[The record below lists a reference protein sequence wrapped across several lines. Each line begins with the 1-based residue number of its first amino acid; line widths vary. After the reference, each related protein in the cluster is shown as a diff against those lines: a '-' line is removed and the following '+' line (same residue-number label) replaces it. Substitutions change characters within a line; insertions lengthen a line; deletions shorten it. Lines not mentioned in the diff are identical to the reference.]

1 MSKDGMGAKLLVVLG
16 GGAVAV
22 GLLTARAHWSHPK
35 PAPVTGTATVTHATP
50 EPKASAVVSAAP
62 EEPKKAGPT
71 QGDRVAFLE
80 AIDAGDL
87 AKVKAL
93 REKGV
98 SIHGT
103 LAHAAK
109 AGNADVLSFLLE
121 QGLDI
126 HEDEDAKVPPILEAD
141 EHASIV
147 SLMLAKGAKEPSLVK
162 AAGAGA
168 PKTVA
173 RLLAKGASA
182 NEKTS
187 EGEPALHVAIQ
198 NNGGAVRRAIV
209 DQLLEKGADVNA
221 KYDDETA
228 LGIAL
233 PAISVAADK
242 PENGGAALV
251 AKLVS
256 KGAKIEG
263 SSLTWVLDNV
273 QGDAKAAALD
283 TLLGGKLSKDATA
296 IAVDR
301 AAEQHDVDAIK
312 KLAAKGIQWSALES
326 QTSPPLA
333 EAIVASDVPIVK
345 ALLAAGAPTE
355 KVFADGDHALL
366 AAVTAASG
374 DSDDAIKVVKALLDA
389 GMNPNK
395 RGKEGTTPLY
405 LATQQGSEVLVALLV
420 SRGARVD
427 EAVDGLSPLDV
438 AEMRGHDGIAKYLK
452 NHGAHHKKP
461 AAND

>member
-1 MSKDGMGAKLLVVLG
+1 MSKDGTGAKLLVVIG
-16 GGAVAV
+16 GGAIAV
-22 GLLTARAHWSHPK
+22 GLLTARAHWSQPK
-35 PAPVTGTATVTHATP
+35 APTTGTATVTQATP
-50 EPKASAVVSAAP
+50 VVPETKPVASEAPKPA
-62 EEPKKAGPT
+62 AGPT

-147 SLMLAKGAKEPSLVK
+147 SLMLAKGAKDVSLVK
-162 AAGAGA
+162 AVGGGA

-173 RLLAKGASA
+173 RLLAKGANA
-182 NEKTS
+182 NDKTAD
-187 EGEPALHVAIQ
+187 GEPALHVAIQ
-198 NNGGAVRRAIV
+198 NNAGAVRRQIV
-209 DQLLEKGADVNA
+209 DQLLDKGADVNA
-221 KYDDETA
+221 KYDDETP
-228 LGIAL
+228 LGLAL
-233 PAISVAADK
+233 PTTAVAADK
-242 PENGGAALV
+242 PENGGGALV
-251 AKLVS
+251 AKLVA
-256 KGAKIEG
+256 KGAKVEG
-263 SSLTWVLDNV
+263 SALTWALQNAE
-273 QGDAKAAALD
+273 GEAKTALLD
-283 TLLGGKLSKDATA
+283 TLLAGKLTKDATA
-296 IAVDR
+296 VAVDN
-301 AAEQHDVDAIK
+301 AAERHDVDAIK
-312 KLAAKGIQWSALES
+312 KLAAKGIQWSSLDA
-326 QTSPPLA
+326 QPTPPLA
-333 EAIVASDVPIVK
+333 EAIVASDVPVVK

-374 DSDDAIKVVKALLDA
+374 DSEDAIKVVKALLDA
-389 GMNPNK
+389 GMNANK

-461 AAND
+461 AAKDD